1 MCCFSND
8 VLDSVDSVTLLKLA
22 YSHIFP
28 LITHAPMDCDKAL
41 PDLHHQ
47 IRALHKNKSGFGD
60 GKTSTRRI
68 KRKSFFKKRY
78 EIVSS
83 CKINMVEKNILALI
97 FDWKITATKRRLQ
110 TAFSYCSIFY
120 WEQRKPNRSI
130 SLSRKTRQS
139 EIGNIVTDRKL
150 NCPPPLCEES
160 SAVTV
165 SLLWRLFC

>member
-1 MCCFSND
+1 M
-8 VLDSVDSVTLLKLA
+8 LGSVGSVTLLKLA

-68 KRKSFFKKRY
+68 NRKRFFKKRY

-97 FDWKITATKRRLQ
+97 FDWKITATKRRLPSHIVPYFTGNKGNLIDPFLFQ
-110 TAFSYCSIFY
+110 ERLASH
-120 WEQRKPNRSI
+120 R
-130 SLSRKTRQS
+130 S
-139 EIGNIVTDRKL
+139 EI
-150 NCPPPLCEES
+150 S
-160 SAVTV
+160 
-165 SLLWRLFC
+165 